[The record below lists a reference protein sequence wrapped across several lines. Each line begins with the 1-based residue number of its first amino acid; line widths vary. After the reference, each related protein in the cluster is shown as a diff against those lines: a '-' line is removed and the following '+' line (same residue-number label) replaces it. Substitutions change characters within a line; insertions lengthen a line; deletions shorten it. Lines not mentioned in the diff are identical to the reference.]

1 MSSSHCPKSVN
12 RSRCIEQTFT
22 IQYSVHKMMLTPR
35 IRDCFPV
42 DSMKIIS
49 YGEYSSTTKEKRVY
63 HEDNEDT
70 SSLNDMHGPYQYVI

>member
-1 MSSSHCPKSVN
+1 
-12 RSRCIEQTFT
+12 
-22 IQYSVHKMMLTPR
+22 MMLTPR